1 MTVSRFALRVARSGS
16 ATGGPPSAAVGPA
29 RAPDG
34 SPQRAT
40 RNSQRAT
47 NSRTWLRI
55 LHSRSA
61 LVGGAVLLLI
71 AITALAAP
79 LISPYDPIKTNQRL
93 SLEQP
98 SLEHLMGTDRFGRD
112 IFSRVVFAGRTS
124 LPIGL
129 VSVAIGV
136 LFGVSV
142 GLLAGYYGGWVDA
155 ISMRIVDL
163 LLAFPGIL
171 LALAIIAILG
181 GSLPNLMIAV
191 GIAAIPDY
199 VRITRGT
206 VLSVKERE
214 FVLAAR
220 VIGCRGPAIMV
231 RHILPNVVAP
241 LIVLATLGMAAA
253 IITGSAL
260 SFLGLGIKPP
270 TPEWGN
276 MLADGREFLQ
286 RAAWVAFFPGA
297 AIMLTV
303 LSINLLGD
311 GLRDALDPRMRL

>member
-1 MTVSRFALRVARSGS
+1 MSAPALATVRPTVVMESSPAGARRG
-16 ATGGPPSAAVGPA
+16 
-29 RAPDG
+29 R
-34 SPQRAT
+34 
-40 RNSQRAT
+40 
-47 NSRTWLRI
+47 RTWQRFT
-55 LHSRSA
+55 HSRSA
-61 LVGGAVLLLI
+61 LIGGSVLLLI
-71 AITALAAP
+71 ILIALAAP
-79 LISPYDPIKTNQRL
+79 LLSPYDPIKTNQRL
-93 SLEQP
+93 SLGQP
-98 SLEHLMGTDRFGRD
+98 SLDHLMGTDRFGRD
-112 IFSRVVFAGRTS
+112 IFSRVLWAGQTS

-142 GLLAGYYGGWVDA
+142 GLLAGYYGGWLDA
-155 ISMRIVDL
+155 ICMRIVDL

-181 GSLPNLMIAV
+181 GSLTNLMIAV
-191 GIAAIPDY
+191 GISAIPDY

-220 VIGCRGPAIMV
+220 VVGARGPAIIV
-231 RHILPNVVAP
+231 RHILPNVLAP

-276 MLADGREFLQ
+276 MLAEGREFLQ
-286 RAAWVAFFPGA
+286 HAPWVAFFPGA

-311 GLRDALDPRMRL
+311 GLRDVLDPRMRF

>member
-1 MTVSRFALRVARSGS
+1 MSAPALAAVRHSSSAPEVARPRSS
-16 ATGGPPSAAVGPA
+16 
-29 RAPDG
+29 
-34 SPQRAT
+34 T
-40 RNSQRAT
+40 RTVNRV
-47 NSRTWLRI
+47 

-61 LVGGAVLLLI
+61 LVGGVVLLLI
-71 AITALAAP
+71 VLVALAAP
-79 LISPYDPIKTNQRL
+79 AISPFDPIKANQRL
-93 SLEQP
+93 TLESP
-98 SLEHLMGTDRFGRD
+98 SLEHLMGTDRLGRD
-112 IFSRVVFAGRTS
+112 IFSRVLWAGQTS

-136 LFGVSV
+136 LFGVTV

-155 ISMRIVDL
+155 ISMRVVDL
-163 LLAFPGIL
+163 LQAFPGIL

-181 GSLPNLMIAV
+181 GSLTNLMIAV

-220 VIGCRGPAIMV
+220 VIGCRGPAIML

-253 IITGSAL
+253 IITGSTL

-286 RAAWVAFFPGA
+286 RAPWVAFFPGA
-297 AIMLTV
+297 AIMVTV

>member
-1 MTVSRFALRVARSGS
+1 MNAPAIAQTRPGPLASPAVVRERTAAQALLRVA
-16 ATGGPPSAAVGPA
+16 
-29 RAPDG
+29 
-34 SPQRAT
+34 
-40 RNSQRAT
+40 
-47 NSRTWLRI
+47 
-55 LHSRSA
+55 HSRSA
-61 LVGGAVLLLI
+61 VVGGSLLMLVI
-71 AITALAAP
+71 LLALAAP

-93 SLEQP
+93 SLEGP
-98 SLEHLMGTDRFGRD
+98 SLAHLMGTDRFGRD
-112 IFSRVVFAGRTS
+112 IFSRVVWAGQTS

-136 LFGVSV
+136 LAGVTV

-155 ISMRIVDL
+155 ISMRLVDL

-181 GSLPNLMIAV
+181 GSLTNLMIAV
-191 GIAAIPDY
+191 GIAAIPEY
-199 VRITRGT
+199 VRVTRGT
-206 VLSVKERE
+206 VLGLKQRE

-220 VIGCRGPAIMV
+220 VIGCRGPAIML

-276 MLADGREFLQ
+276 MLAEGREFLQ
-286 RAAWVAFFPGA
+286 RAPWVAFFPGA